1 MFNFSLDLH
10 SCWRRTLWNFL
21 EILVVENNPI
31 NQLILLLVG
40 GGSGL
45 GLSENRCWLDV
56 IWDDSKYESMQM
68 TVKTYSYTLS
78 LSLSYSSELR
88 LKIPTIVP
96 PLPLLLTS
104 LALSWF
110 IISAS
115 LNSIHIRLT
124 VLFPEI
130 MKANGQL
137 C

>member
-1 MFNFSLDLH
+1 
-10 SCWRRTLWNFL
+10 
-21 EILVVENNPI
+21 
-31 NQLILLLVG
+31 
-40 GGSGL
+40 
-45 GLSENRCWLDV
+45 
-56 IWDDSKYESMQM
+56 M

-124 VLFPEI
+124 VLFLEI